1 MIVDLITSPSLA
13 SQGPQTIRFC
23 SNTCALHQTYG
34 SRTPTTLRNVTSG
47 GSLGPRICFC
57 HRDISKA
64 HEVTSRTDPPEAA
77 QTRTGAG
84 SSRHKTGGTS
94 SDNQDIS
101 QLLRLRSACRRNR
114 PNKAQISSSDYTLSK
129 TRTSSHRQRG
139 KLLIPSTY
147 RSRVA
152 SVYWISGMNIEQI
165 A

>member
-114 PNKAQISSSDYTLSK
+114 PNKAQISSSAIRYRRHAPPPIANEVSCSFLPRIVVGLHPYT
-129 TRTSSHRQRG
+129 G
-139 KLLIPSTY
+139 FP
-147 RSRVA
+147 
-152 SVYWISGMNIEQI
+152 G
-165 A
+165 